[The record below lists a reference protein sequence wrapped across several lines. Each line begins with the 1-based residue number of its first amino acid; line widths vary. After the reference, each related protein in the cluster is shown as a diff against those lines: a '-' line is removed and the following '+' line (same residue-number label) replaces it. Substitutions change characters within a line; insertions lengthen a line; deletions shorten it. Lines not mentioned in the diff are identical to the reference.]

1 MALKTTGLKKRKKK
15 VPPSLVRKPRR
26 PPKYVTGPEWGEIV
40 RPAPGKPIKGPKPR
54 PKPTPETKPRPKPK
68 PPQYKPPG
76 KQKPPP
82 KAETKPRPVKGKPIP
97 GLKPKPG
104 KPPKGKPNFGNY
116 VSRHADLAKAFKKH
130 KAKGGTGTAA
140 SWGKAHYEK
149 YGKKEKRKLS

>member
-40 RPAPGKPIKGPKPR
+40 GPAPKKPPRKKKKPPVYKPRPPIPPKKPVPGKPKPR
-54 PKPTPETKPRPKPK
+54 PPI
-68 PPQYKPPG
+68 
-76 KQKPPP
+76 PP
-82 KAETKPRPVKGKPIP
+82 KG
-97 GLKPKPG
+97 PG
-104 KPPKGKPNFGNY
+104 KPPKRPGPAPHRPGPPPKGTKPGKPNFGGY